1 MAEFSRI
8 LVWLRRDLRLD
19 DHRALYEA
27 SQAGSQWAAAFV
39 FDRRILASLTADDRR
54 LTFIH
59 AALEE
64 ADAGLAAA
72 GSRLLTCHG
81 DPLEEIPSL
90 AKSLGC
96 EAVFAAH
103 DDDPYALERDR
114 RAAELL
120 ASEGIAFR
128 TFLDHTI
135 FERREVLT
143 QSGEPSKVYS
153 PYMRAWKARFRPEM
167 ADPLDPDLS
176 LAIPAGLLPEGAA
189 GVRSLESMGFV
200 RQSLWLEPG
209 ASGAK
214 RRLKQF
220 QGSLM
225 DLYAGDRD
233 RLDTEGTSGLS
244 AHLRHGTISV
254 RACFRAAL
262 AQSGKGPEKW
272 LNELIWRE
280 FYHMI
285 LACFPWVVDR
295 PFRSEYE
302 GLVWPG
308 EAAHL
313 EAWKRG
319 ETGFPIIDAAMRC
332 FGATGWMHNRL
343 RMVTASFLAKDL
355 LVDWRDGEAHFAL
368 GLLDF
373 ELASNNG
380 GWQWAAST
388 GVDPQP
394 YFRIF
399 NPWLQGLKF
408 DPEAKFIKEWV
419 PELRGLDPKAIHRLD
434 SHPLEAAGA
443 GYLLP
448 IVDHAV
454 QRVRAVE
461 LLTLKRD
468 G

>member
-1 MAEFSRI
+1 VAEFSRI
-8 LVWLRRDLRLD
+8 LVWLRRDLRLV
-19 DHRALYEA
+19 DHRALFEA
-27 SQAGSQWAAAFV
+27 SRAGGEWAASFV
-39 FDRRILASLTADDRR
+39 FDRRILSQLPEDDRR

-64 ADAGLAAA
+64 VDAGLAAS
-72 GSRLLTCHG
+72 GSRLLTVHG
-81 DPLEEIPSL
+81 DPLEEIPAL

-96 EAVFAAH
+96 QAVFAAH
-103 DDDPYALERDR
+103 DDDPYALERDG

-120 ASEGIAFR
+120 AAEGIAFR

-135 FERREVLT
+135 FERRDVLG

-167 ADPLDPDLS
+167 AEALDPDLS
-176 LAIPAGLLPEGAA
+176 RAMPAGILPEGAA
-189 GVRSLESMGFV
+189 GVRSLESMGFA

-209 ASGAK
+209 ATGAQ
-214 RRLKQF
+214 RRLEKF
-220 QGSLM
+220 RGGLM
-225 DLYAGDRD
+225 DHYAADRD
-233 RLDTEGTSGLS
+233 RLDTDGTSGLS
-244 AHLRHGTISV
+244 VHLRHGTISV

-262 AQSGKGPEKW
+262 DQAGKGPEKW

-285 LACFPWVVDR
+285 LACFPHVVDR
-295 PFRSEYE
+295 PFRPEYE
-302 GLVWPG
+302 GLAWPG
-308 EAAHL
+308 EPAHFL
-313 EAWKRG
+313 AWKKG
-319 ETGFPIIDAAMRC
+319 ETGYPIVDAAMRC
-332 FGATGWMHNRL
+332 FNATGWMHNRL
-343 RMVTASFLAKDL
+343 RMVTASFLTKDL
-355 LVDWRDGEAHFAL
+355 LIDWRDGEDYFAL

-399 NPWLQGLKF
+399 NPWLQGVKF

-419 PELRGLDPKAIHRLD
+419 PELREIDPQAIHRLD

-443 GYLLP
+443 GYPLP

-461 LLTLKRD
+461 LLTVKRER
-468 G
+468 